1 MMSSGRWGIVAVPMA
16 AALLV
21 ATEQYLDGTVRVE
34 GDRLVVGLPDGTVVK
49 QYHPTTHP
57 QAPCA

>member
-1 MMSSGRWGIVAVPMA
+1 MA